1 MKGKTFLGA
10 NVMVLSVARLAK
22 EQEDFIR
29 DQLKIIELELHP
41 SVTEDEETIRRAL
54 FAVRNQSVKFLRYV
68 SVFTLLTT
76 TVQDVRSTEVSINFR
91 DNYITCTC
99 PQKGWCRHKLSVLLS
114 LYQHIDSVQEWASNW
129 RRKKSADLQA
139 LANMRTPENW
149 LRMVDEVLKIYLEAN
164 ENIPSFLYL
173 NIADNT
179 LEKLNKQMPFE
190 REWQPVYRLFMELAV
205 LNKFW
210 IHLEKNDSPVDFEF
224 FQHFF
229 DKRFQSM
236 QNIIPEARKSRLFA
250 TDPFFDEMQS
260 IVRELLLERDGYL
273 SRRMNL
279 YLLFWDE
286 VFVEKRRAMNELQ
299 LLQDLD
305 SLHIPEV
312 FNVFY
317 IILKNYAALQENID
331 HISAD
336 RLELYLG
343 LAKFAL
349 SKQDEPSLE
358 IILRAILPHLEQFIE
373 KIKPVFRSYIIKSI
387 YSLYKNM
394 NLTEDEE
401 LMLYASFGRD
411 GVQPYS
417 SYLLKN
423 KRYEE
428 WVALH
433 QMYPSSIAHLEN
445 CGLKEVLEEAP
456 EAALPLFHYYAME
469 EVKQKS
475 RLNYK
480 QAVRIWKKMKS
491 AAKKAGKTNF
501 WSDYI
506 HSIRDQYK
514 RLRALQEELEK
525 GNLLL

>member
-1 MKGKTFLGA
+1 
-10 NVMVLSVARLAK
+10 MVLSVARLAK

-260 IVRELLLERDGYL
+260 IVREYMLERDGY
-273 SRRMNL
+273 
-279 YLLFWDE
+279 
-286 VFVEKRRAMNELQ
+286 
-299 LLQDLD
+299 
-305 SLHIPEV
+305 
-312 FNVFY
+312 
-317 IILKNYAALQENID
+317 
-331 HISAD
+331 
-336 RLELYLG
+336 
-343 LAKFAL
+343 
-349 SKQDEPSLE
+349 
-358 IILRAILPHLEQFIE
+358 
-373 KIKPVFRSYIIKSI
+373 
-387 YSLYKNM
+387 
-394 NLTEDEE
+394 
-401 LMLYASFGRD
+401 
-411 GVQPYS
+411 
-417 SYLLKN
+417 
-423 KRYEE
+423 
-428 WVALH
+428 
-433 QMYPSSIAHLEN
+433 
-445 CGLKEVLEEAP
+445 
-456 EAALPLFHYYAME
+456 
-469 EVKQKS
+469 
-475 RLNYK
+475 
-480 QAVRIWKKMKS
+480 
-491 AAKKAGKTNF
+491 
-501 WSDYI
+501 
-506 HSIRDQYK
+506 
-514 RLRALQEELEK
+514 
-525 GNLLL
+525 